1 MTIVKI
7 GKRLAVAGMFALA
20 TLVGVG
26 CDKGESTGQTD
37 QPKGGSST
45 PQATAQPKAA
55 TKPVIP
61 IAQALDWCREHAMP
75 ESICV
80 QCDTSL
86 AAGFKAKGDWCEEHN
101 VPNSQDFAHNP
112 ELKEKFAAA
121 FKEKYGKD
129 APAMEEEG
137 EEEEGKE

>member
-1 MTIVKI
+1 MFGAKW
-7 GKRLAVAGMFALA
+7 KHSLCAALAVAFLMVA
-20 TLVGVG
+20 G
-26 CDKGESTGQTD
+26 CDNSKPEAKKEPEKPAPAKPTT
-37 QPKGGSST
+37 QPLVNIQ
-45 PQATAQPKAA
+45 QAM
-55 TKPVIP
+55 
-61 IAQALDWCREHAMP
+61 DWCREHAMP

-80 QCDTSL
+80 QCNTSL

-101 VPNSQDFAHNP
+101 VPNSQDFAHHP